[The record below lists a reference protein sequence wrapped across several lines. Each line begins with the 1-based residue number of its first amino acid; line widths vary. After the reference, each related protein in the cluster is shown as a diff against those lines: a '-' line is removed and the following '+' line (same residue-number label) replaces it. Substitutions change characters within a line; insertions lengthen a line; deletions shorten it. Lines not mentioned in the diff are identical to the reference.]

1 MQKHMPLLWD
11 SLSYIT
17 NNKQTQG
24 TGIHI
29 SKFYPGIAW
38 FFLVLIAV
46 CIPGYDLPKVDK
58 WLIEINFD
66 KLIHVGL
73 FAVLAYLFM
82 HPLIKSS
89 LPQSEKR
96 NYLIKIA
103 IATIIW
109 GITTEFIQKFFIP
122 GRSFTLGDWLADG
135 LGGIV
140 ALFYGMWRLTKM
152 QQSSQNKG

>member
-1 MQKHMPLLWD
+1 MN
-11 SLSYIT
+11 T
-17 NNKQTQG
+17 KQTPG
-24 TGIHI
+24 TGMHI

-38 FFLVLIAV
+38 FFLVLTAV
-46 CIPGYDLPKVDK
+46 CIPGYDLPKVDQ

-89 LPQSEKR
+89 LPQSGKR

-109 GITTEFIQKFFIP
+109 GITTEFIQKFFVP

-135 LGGIV
+135 LGGIM
-140 ALFYGMWRLTKM
+140 ALFYGIWRLSKM

>member
-1 MQKHMPLLWD
+1 M
-11 SLSYIT
+11 
-17 NNKQTQG
+17 
-24 TGIHI
+24 HI

-38 FFLVLIAV
+38 FFLVLIAI
-46 CIPGYDLPKVDK
+46 CLPGYDLPKVDQ

-89 LPQSEKR
+89 LLQNEKR

-109 GITTEFIQKFFIP
+109 GITTEFIQKFLVP
-122 GRSFTLGDWLADG
+122 GRSFTLGDCLADG

-140 ALFYGMWRLTKM
+140 ALFYSKWRLHKT
-152 QQSSQNKG
+152 QQSSLNKG

>member
-1 MQKHMPLLWD
+1 MN
-11 SLSYIT
+11 T
-17 NNKQTQG
+17 KQTPG
-24 TGIHI
+24 TGMHI

-38 FFLVLIAV
+38 FFLVLTAV

-109 GITTEFIQKFFIP
+109 GITTEFIQKFFVP

-135 LGGIV
+135 LGGIM
-140 ALFYGMWRLTKM
+140 ALFYGMWRLSKM

>member
-1 MQKHMPLLWD
+1 MN
-11 SLSYIT
+11 T
-17 NNKQTQG
+17 KQTPG
-24 TGIHI
+24 TGMHI

-109 GITTEFIQKFFIP
+109 GITTEFIQKFFVP

-140 ALFYGMWRLTKM
+140 ALFYGMWRLSKM